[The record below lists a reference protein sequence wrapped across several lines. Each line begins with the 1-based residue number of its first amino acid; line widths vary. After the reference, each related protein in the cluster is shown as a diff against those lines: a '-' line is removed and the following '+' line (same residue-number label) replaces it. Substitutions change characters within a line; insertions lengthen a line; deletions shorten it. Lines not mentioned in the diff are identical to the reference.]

1 MMRGIL
7 TKLSVGDITPL
18 LGSEVEGE
26 LLFLPEV
33 GSPIVI
39 RNEDLPGR
47 GVYTTQVQAIS
58 RDQTLPNGMRS
69 YILRTEN
76 SIYELLVGEVADA

>member
-1 MMRGIL
+1 MLGIL
-7 TKLSVGDITPL
+7 TKLSAGDITPA

-39 RNEDLPGR
+39 RNEELPGR
-47 GVYTTQVQAIS
+47 GVYTSQVQAI
-58 RDQTLPNGMRS
+58 TYVEELPKRMRA
-69 YILRTEN
+69 YVLRTEN
-76 SIYELLVGEVADA
+76 SVYSLLVEEVSDA